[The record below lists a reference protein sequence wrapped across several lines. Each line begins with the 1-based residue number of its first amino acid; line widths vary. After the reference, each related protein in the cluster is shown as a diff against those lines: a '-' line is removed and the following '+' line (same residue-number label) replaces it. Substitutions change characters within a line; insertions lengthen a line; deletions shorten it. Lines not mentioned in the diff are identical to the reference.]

1 MAAKG
6 FARFI
11 IVLTTVSAAVME
23 LVDTSIVNVALSQM
37 AGSLGVTIEDI
48 AWVIT
53 SYAIAN
59 VVIIPM
65 TGFLAA
71 YFGRKNY
78 YVGSMILFTIASWLC
93 GTSTGLGELVFW
105 RFVQGIGGGALLS
118 TSQSILFDAFE
129 PKDRPIASGLFG
141 MGIILGPTL
150 GPTVGGWIL
159 DNAQWPLIFTV
170 NIPIGIVATI
180 LSVLFIE
187 RKPDE
192 GTQRSSIKIDYA
204 GILLLIVGIG
214 SLQYVLERGEAEEW
228 FDSELIRVL
237 SVGALVGLVGFI
249 WRELTTPHPVVNL
262 RVLGNRTLALTTVFT
277 FVVGLGLFTSVFVF
291 PILAQRVLGFSPL
304 ETGLAL
310 LPATAVGVIMMPLI
324 GRRMASGA
332 SPVPFVLVGFIL
344 FIVFGWMSAGI
355 NAEAGKWDF
364 FIPLALRAIG
374 ISLVQLPLINQAVA
388 GLQPQDYPAGIA
400 LNNMIRQIGGAF
412 GIAMANNYIA
422 HRFAQHKTDLIAN
435 TYSGNPAWDERLSAT
450 IQGII
455 ARTGV
460 EISTATQMAYKQL
473 NFLVE
478 KQAYLLTYLD
488 TFRLV
493 SVFFILVFPLIFFI
507 RVKKQSAPPSSE
519 AKLAMEEAH

>member
-1 MAAKG
+1 MNK
-6 FARFI
+6 FARYI

-65 TGFLAA
+65 TGFLAS

-78 YVGSMILFTIASWLC
+78 YVTSMILFTVASWLC

-105 RFVQGIGGGALLS
+105 RFIQGIGGGALLS

-129 PKDRPIASGLFG
+129 EKDRPIASGLFG
-141 MGIILGPTL
+141 MGVILGPTL
-150 GPTVGGWIL
+150 GPTIGGWIL
-159 DNAQWPLIFTV
+159 NHSQWPLIFTV
-170 NIPIGIVATI
+170 NIPIGIIATI
-180 LSVLFIE
+180 LSVVFID

-192 GTQRSSIKIDYA
+192 GKQRAQITIDYP
-204 GILLLIVGIG
+204 GILLLILGIG
-214 SLQYVLERGEAEEW
+214 SLQYVLERGEAEDW
-228 FDSELIRVL
+228 FASNAIRVL
-237 SVGALVGLVGFI
+237 ALTATVGVVGFI

-291 PILAQRVLGFSPL
+291 PILAQRVLGFTPL

-310 LPATAVGVIMMPLI
+310 LPATAIGVIMMPII
-324 GRRMASGA
+324 GRQMARGT
-332 SPVPFVLVGFIL
+332 SPVPFVVVGFIL
-344 FIVFGWMSAGI
+344 FIIFGWMSAGV
-355 NAEAGKWDF
+355 NPQAGKWDF
-364 FIPLALRAIG
+364 FIPLALRAVG
-374 ISLVQLPLINQAVA
+374 ISMVQLPLINQAVA
-388 GLQPQDYPAGIA
+388 GLARKDYAAGIA

-412 GIAMANNYIA
+412 GIALANNFIA
-422 HRFAQHKTDLIAN
+422 QRFAQHKSDLVAH
-435 TYSGNPAWDERLSAT
+435 TYSGNPAWDERLNT
-450 IQGII
+450 LIQGII
-455 ARTGV
+455 SRTGA
-460 EISTATQMAYKQL
+460 ELNTATQMAYQQL
-473 NFLVE
+473 NLLVE

-488 TFRLV
+488 TFRLI
-493 SVFFILVFPLIFFI
+493 SVFFIIVFPLIVFI
-507 RVKKQSAPPSSE
+507 RVKKQNAPPDKE
-519 AKLAMEEAH
+519 TMIAMEEAH

>member
-1 MAAKG
+1 MAVKG

-65 TGFLAA
+65 TGFLAG

-78 YVGSMILFTIASWLC
+78 YVGSMILFTVASWLC

-105 RFVQGIGGGALLS
+105 RFIQGIGGGALLS

-180 LSVLFIE
+180 LTVLFVE
-187 RKPDE
+187 RRPDE
-192 GTQRSSIKIDYA
+192 GKQRAETVIDYP
-204 GILLLIVGIG
+204 GILLLVMGIG
-214 SLQYVLERGEAEEW
+214 SLQYVLERGEAEDW
-228 FDSELIRVL
+228 LASKAISVLIVTAV
-237 SVGALVGLVGFI
+237 VGVVGFI

-262 RVLGNRTLALTTVFT
+262 RVMGNRTLALTTVFT

-304 ETGLAL
+304 ETGLTL
-310 LPATAVGVIMMPLI
+310 LPATAIGVIMMPII

-332 SPVPFVLVGFIL
+332 SPVPFVVIGFIL
-344 FIVFGWMSAGI
+344 FIVFGWMSAGVNI
-355 NAEAGKWDF
+355 EAGKWDF
-364 FIPLALRAIG
+364 FIPLALRAVG
-374 ISLVQLPLINQAVA
+374 ISMVQLPLINQAVA
-388 GLQPQDYPAGIA
+388 GLEQKDYPAGIA

-412 GIAMANNYIA
+412 GIAIANNYIA
-422 HRFAQHKTDLIAN
+422 FKFAQHKADLVVHA
-435 TYSGNPAWDERLSAT
+435 YPGNPAWDERLNT
-450 IQGII
+450 LVQGII
-455 ARTGV
+455 SRTGA
-460 EISTATQMAYKQL
+460 ELSTATQMAYQQL
-473 NFLVE
+473 NYAVE

-493 SVFFILVFPLIFFI
+493 SVFFMIVFPLILFI
-507 RVKKQSAPPSSE
+507 RVKKESAPSGAA
-519 AKLAMEEAH
+519 AKAAMEEAH